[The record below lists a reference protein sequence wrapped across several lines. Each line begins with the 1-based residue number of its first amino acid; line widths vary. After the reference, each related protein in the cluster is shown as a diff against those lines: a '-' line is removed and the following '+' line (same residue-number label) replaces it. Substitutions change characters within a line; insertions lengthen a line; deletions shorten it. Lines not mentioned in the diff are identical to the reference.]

1 MNKIKIS
8 ISALVLISAFQITYS
23 QVVIDFKTKN
33 ENNIKDRTM
42 MLDILR
48 ANLYQNYKQEFIF
61 VVNHFKVS
69 GNYAWFIGDAQRK
82 DGKAIKFNI
91 QESHDCCRVT
101 SLFKKSNGK
110 WYIVE
115 SGAFGTDVWWSGI
128 SARYPSAPRAIFPNE
143 NIYDN

>member
-1 MNKIKIS
+1 MKKT
-8 ISALVLISAFQITYS
+8 LTVLILIIGIQIAHS
-23 QVVIDFKTKN
+23 QVVLDFKTKN

-48 ANLYQNYKQEFIF
+48 ANLYENYQQEFIF

-69 GNYAWFIGDAQRK
+69 KNFAWFEGSAQRK
-82 DGKAIKFNI
+82 DGKTIILNPDG
-91 QESHDCCRVT
+91 EYDCCGVT

-110 WYIVE
+110 WYIAE
-115 SGAFGTDVWWSGI
+115 SWSFGTDISFYGI
-128 SARYPSAPRAIFPNE
+128 RSRFPDAPRVIFPPRG